1 MKLILKWT
9 QKEPWG
15 NFIEKRQ
22 AINLGSCWEA
32 GSGWERKKAMPFL
45 AKVHE
50 SQHVQQWRLTN
61 SRMAKGRREI

>member
-32 GSGWERKKAMPFL
+32 GSVWERKKAMPFL
-45 AKVHE
+45 AK
-50 SQHVQQWRLTN
+50 TG
-61 SRMAKGRREI
+61 KGRPAGSAMEFGQRLLREGLV